1 MAKNEDTQFR
11 AQAQSQDLTERLSIA
26 RDAAM
31 QASTLVGQ
39 LVRLASHPGD
49 NECARIQAIL
59 PRLVTLTRVG
69 MMAGH
74 PDVTLDQLR
83 GWSAGE

>member
-31 QASTLVGQ
+31 QGRRLSSANSSGWPAIPATTSARAS
-39 LVRLASHPGD
+39 RRSCPAS
-49 NECARIQAIL
+49 
-59 PRLVTLTRVG
+59 
-69 MMAGH
+69 
-74 PDVTLDQLR
+74 
-83 GWSAGE
+83 